1 MMELTSTN
9 PWSENQLLSQEL
21 EVFKLFCQ
29 TNFKLK
35 PKNWQGLTNTV
46 ITDLPRLSKF
56 SQEYYLK
63 IQVWMPTK
71 QFQNLLQQT
80 NKNQQDWTLW
90 QDKLKKFQ
98 NSKFTITEKL
108 KNGPSDLPL
117 NQPLPFLKLIKSL
130 LLNPQEDQ
138 RWIKRI
144 KVMMKIDRVHCIM
157 YLSNLLYFK

>member
-21 EVFKLFCQ
+21 EAFKLFCQ

-90 QDKLKKFQ
+90 QDKLRKFQ
-98 NSKFTITEKL
+98 NFKFTITEKL
-108 KNGPSDLPL
+108 KNGPSDSPL

-157 YLSNLLYFK
+157 YLSN

>member
-9 PWSENQLLSQEL
+9 PWSENQLSSQEL

-29 TNFKLK
+29 INFKLK

-46 ITDLPRLSKF
+46 ITDSPRLSKF

-63 IQVWMPTK
+63 IQVWVPTK
-71 QFQNLLQQT
+71 QFQSLLQQT

-98 NSKFTITEKL
+98 NSKFMITEKL
-108 KNGPSDLPL
+108 KNGPLDSPL

-130 LLNPQEDQ
+130 LLNLQEDQ

-157 YLSNLLYFK
+157 YLSN